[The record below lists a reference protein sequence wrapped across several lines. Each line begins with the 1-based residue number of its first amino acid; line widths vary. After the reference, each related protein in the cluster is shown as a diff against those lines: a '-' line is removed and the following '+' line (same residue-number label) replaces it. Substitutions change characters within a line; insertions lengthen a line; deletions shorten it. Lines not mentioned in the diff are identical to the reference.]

1 MRTDTLKQL
10 RNSVLVGL
18 LFGLILNS
26 AHFYKY
32 GFSKGIGQFMYVFI
46 LMGGT
51 FFLTG
56 MMSTRRGRNTT
67 NMRIFAKKL
76 SNEGDLILDS
86 QSDMIVPGQRRVTKG
101 WLYLNSRFV
110 IFANTPDPELIEKK
124 AVRMP
129 LSKVSKIE
137 RFKPT
142 PFTNDGIEIFLEKG
156 HSYKVNVGNTQKWID
171 EINSAVAKRQNKKSS
186 KNK

>member
-10 RNSVLVGL
+10 RNSALVGL
-18 LFGLILNS
+18 IFGLALNS

-32 GFSKGIGQFMYVFI
+32 GLTRGLGQFVYIFI

-56 MMSTRRGRNTT
+56 MISSRRGRHTT

-76 SNEGDLILDS
+76 QNEGDLILNA
-86 QSDMIVPGQRRVTKG
+86 QADMIVPNQKKETRG

-110 IFANTPDPELIEKK
+110 IFANTPVPNLIEKK
-124 AVRMP
+124 ALRIP
-129 LSKVSKIE
+129 LSKVSRVE

-142 PFTNDGIEIFLEKG
+142 PFTNDGIEIFLDKAFS
-156 HSYKVNVGNTQKWID
+156 HKIMVGNTENWIK
-171 EINSAVAKRQNKKSS
+171 EIESAVEKRQNKKSGAR
-186 KNK
+186 K